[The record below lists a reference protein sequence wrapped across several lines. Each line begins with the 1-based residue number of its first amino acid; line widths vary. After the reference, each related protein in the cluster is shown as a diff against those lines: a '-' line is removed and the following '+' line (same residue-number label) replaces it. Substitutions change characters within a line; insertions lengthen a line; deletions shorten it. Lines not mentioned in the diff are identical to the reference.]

1 MDLKGRNGTIF
12 GVILGAVLYLPMAL
26 VFIVLLGLG
35 GSLWGQL

>member
-12 GVILGAVLYLPMAL
+12 GIATGVILYIPAAIV
-26 VFIVLLGLG
+26 VVVLLGLG